1 MHLRQISHGDLK
13 PENLVFEKRFQ
24 PGKLPFTRLIDFGF
38 AVDKNDM
45 LYKRHGIR
53 STEFGTPLYM
63 APEKLYNKP
72 LEEKSDIWS
81 VGVMTYYMLAGYPPF
96 WHESEQKLFN
106 LIKTCDYEYDKQDWS
121 TLSKEAKD
129 FVNKLLEPNLKL
141 RMTAAQA
148 LEHKWMAQHV
158 IRTPLNLNV
167 LTCLLKHKKLN
178 DF

>member
-1 MHLRQISHGDLK
+1 MHQRQISHGDLK
-13 PENLVFEKRFQ
+13 PENIVFEKRFV

-45 LYKRHGIR
+45 LYKKHGIR

-72 LEEKSDIWS
+72 LEEKSDLWS

-96 WHESEQKLFN
+96 WHQNESKLFN
-106 LIKTCDYEYDKQDWS
+106 LIKTCDFDYAAEDWS
-121 TLSKEAKD
+121 ALTPYAKD
-129 FVNKLLEPNLKL
+129 FVSQLLDPNLKL
-141 RMTAAQA
+141 RMSAEQA
-148 LEHKWMAQHV
+148 LQHKWMKQHV
-158 IRTPLNLNV
+158 IKTPLNP
-167 LTCLLKHKKLN
+167 TIISCLLKHKKLN